1 MRKLQLIAMGLC
13 AMLVMPG
20 AQAAVVKPSPPEIQ
34 ARAYI
39 LQDYDSGDVL
49 VEVNADEPV
58 EPASLTKMMTV
69 YAALAQL
76 AEGKFQLDDRVLVS
90 EKAWRMKGSRMFIR
104 VDTEVPVEDL
114 LKGIIIQSGND
125 ASVALA
131 EFVAGDESA
140 FADLMNQYARQLG
153 MTNTHFINASGLPHA
168 DHYTTARD
176 MATLARALIRDFPQH
191 YPLHAERSYTWNNI
205 KQANRN
211 PLLGDGSSVD
221 GVKTGHTEA
230 AGYCLVASAKEGDMR
245 LISALLGSASEA
257 SRESQTQALLRYG
270 FRFYETRRIYQAGA
284 PVTHARVWKGQSG
297 ELKMGVADDLYL
309 TVPRGQ
315 ADKLDSSFLAG
326 GNIVAPVKAGQVLGT
341 VRVSLDG
348 EALAER
354 PLVALADVPEGGLWR
369 RLSDSVKLWFQ

>member
-257 SRESQTQALLRYG
+257 SRESETQALLRYG

>member
-230 AGYCLVASAKEGDMR
+230 AGYCLVASAEEGDMR

-284 PVTHARVWKGQSG
+284 PVTHARVWKGQSD

-315 ADKLDSSFLAG
+315 ANKLDSSFLAG
-326 GNIVAPVKAGQVLGT
+326 GNVVAPVKAGQVLGT